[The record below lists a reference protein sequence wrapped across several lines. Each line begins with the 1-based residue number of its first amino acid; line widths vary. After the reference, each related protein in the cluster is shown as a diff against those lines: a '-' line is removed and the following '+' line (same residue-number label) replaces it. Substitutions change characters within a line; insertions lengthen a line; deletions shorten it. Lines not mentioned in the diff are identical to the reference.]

1 MRAFIYAGG
10 RVYDEALTL
19 FPEKE
24 DLVISADSGYLTA
37 CRLGVKTDLLLGDFD
52 SLGEPKD
59 LPPHVE
65 CLRVPAEKD
74 DTDTQLA
81 VSVALQRGA
90 DEIVIVAGLE
100 GRVDHT
106 LSLLAIAED
115 LWEMRD
121 KKKKRPRRIPCIITN
136 GKNRV
141 RFVRNSGV
149 ILLREQYRYFSV
161 LAADERLRGVSLEG
175 CKYPLKNATVL
186 RTRQWAV
193 SNEIVG
199 NCALIEIRKG
209 GAWIVES
216 MD

>member
-1 MRAFIYAGG
+1 M
-10 RVYDEALTL
+10 YDEHLTL
-19 FPEKE
+19 FPEGE
-24 DLVISADSGYLTA
+24 DLVISADSGYLSA
-37 CRLGVKTDLLLGDFD
+37 CRLGVKTHILLGDFD
-52 SLGEPKD
+52 SLGTPKD
-59 LPPHVE
+59 LPDGVE

-81 VSVALQRGA
+81 VSVALERGA
-90 DEIVIVAGLE
+90 DEIVIVGGLE
-100 GRVDHT
+100 GRIDHT
-106 LSLLAIAED
+106 LSLLAIAEE
-115 LWEMRD
+115 LWELRD

-141 RFVRNSGV
+141 RFVRNSGA

-161 LAADERLRGVSLEG
+161 IAADEKLCGVSLEG
-175 CKYPLKNATVL
+175 CKYPLKNAKIS